1 MILMRRL
8 LTGSRRGAL
17 VEREGAIMGYLY
29 SVGYSFIISIFVTA
43 FLVSVFVDE
52 GA

>member
-1 MILMRRL
+1 MLKRRL
-8 LTGSRRGAL
+8 LTGSRLCGY
-17 VEREGAIMGYLY
+17 VERKGAIMGYLY

-52 GA
+52 GV